1 MASSKEGRG
10 RGNMRTIWVL
20 LALLVA
26 VGVGAGITYAAI
38 PGEDGKV
45 HLCFKTSDASKAG
58 GAAVSVIDPAAGG
71 SCKSGQTATS
81 ITEQNLVTGDASG
94 PGCGGCLTPNSTGF
108 TAEVTTS
115 KPTKLFVVGELEMTV
130 DCMAGTVCGK
140 NAALHVDGEQQ
151 SSTVR
156 FIPGDQGEQYR
167 TVFAVVSVGA
177 GEHTV
182 EWQTSESG
190 PNVDESRVATWV
202 GVIALGG

>member
-1 MASSKEGRG
+1 
-10 RGNMRTIWVL
+10 MRTIWL
-20 LALLVA
+20 LLTLLVA

-45 HLCFKTSDASKAG
+45 HLCFKTNDASKAG
-58 GAAVSVIDPAAGG
+58 GAAVTVIDPAAGG

-94 PGCGGCLTPNSTGF
+94 PGCGGCETPNRTLF

-130 DCMAGTVCGK
+130 DCVAGTVCDK
-140 NAALHVDGEQQ
+140 SAALHVDGEQQ

-156 FIPGDQGEQYR
+156 FIPGDQGEQHR
-167 TVFAVVSVGA
+167 TAFAIVSVGA
-177 GEHTV
+177 GEHSAQ
-182 EWQTSESG
+182 WQISESG
-190 PNVDESRVATWV
+190 PNVHESSSATYV